1 MDRLFLLFPF
11 FLIYCQIVLIIPFG
25 YCLGELIQNY
35 TRTQSTSMANMKRSS
50 SASLLALAYYLFI
63 ICFNTH
69 ALSTSPITNPP
80 IIPITVLSGFLG
92 TGKTTLLQEML
103 ENKQGLRIGVVVND
117 VASVNI
123 DSKLVA
129 GKTTATNKNGER
141 GDANSAAVKAM
152 PDGMVELQNGCA

>member
-1 MDRLFLLFPF
+1 
-11 FLIYCQIVLIIPFG
+11 
-25 YCLGELIQNY
+25 
-35 TRTQSTSMANMKRSS
+35 MANMKRSS

-63 ICFNTH
+63 ICFSTH
-69 ALSTSPITNPP
+69 ALSTSPVTTPP

-141 GDANSAAVKAM
+141 DANSAAVKAM